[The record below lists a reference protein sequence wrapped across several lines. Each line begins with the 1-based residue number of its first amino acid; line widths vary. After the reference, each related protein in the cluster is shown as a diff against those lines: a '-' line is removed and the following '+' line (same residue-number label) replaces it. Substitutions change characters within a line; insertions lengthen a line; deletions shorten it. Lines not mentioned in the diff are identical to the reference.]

1 MPLAE
6 AELMWEP
13 YKRISIKQDFTGE
26 ASTRAPGAPRPLPAC
41 SRSST
46 SPLVHA
52 VRFTDTAFPSSPG
65 GVAAH

>member
-26 ASTRAPGAPRPLPAC
+26 ASARCPPVHLGRFRP
-41 SRSST
+41 
-46 SPLVHA
+46 VHA
-52 VRFTDTAFPSSPG
+52 IPQVS
-65 GVAAH
+65 